1 MQIAAIH
8 LTSVVT
14 WPTVTGAR
22 FQGGAA
28 SAGVRPHRPADHGA
42 ARAAGIP
49 GSSGRTASA
58 PVRVSRKAQALRT
71 TCTPGNL
78 VRTTAGNTQHMN
90 APQTGSAAL
99 KKKNSRRSVKM

>member
-1 MQIAAIH
+1 MLHVTSRWHRVHGSACTPMQIAVIH

-14 WPTVTGAR
+14 WPTVTAAC

-58 PVRVSRKAQALRT
+58 PVRVSRKYK
-71 TCTPGNL
+71 
-78 VRTTAGNTQHMN
+78 H
-90 APQTGSAAL
+90 
-99 KKKNSRRSVKM
+99 